1 VNDPTQTTNRPG
13 DESDRVTRRG
23 ATGVRATANV
33 RDEAAEERA
42 EAKARAS
49 AKLKAENAAER
60 AARKDA
66 EQQMRVAHKVAIKS
80 ALAEVPEAERKAFRA
95 KAARELEAR
104 ITEAAA
110 ERAVRQAEEKAA
122 EARAVRKTEED
133 AEALSVQEA
142 HEAAKARAAQK
153 LDEDAAELR
162 EGGVAPLPPPQSR
175 RPPKAEVEHKPLRRL
190 GLCMVSV
197 RTHLAMA
204 GHFGH
209 NYVKKYYMDTFLGW
223 LWLPLRPLAD
233 VVLRSVLFGSLLQV
247 ASGGQPYLL
256 FLTVGS
262 VGWMFFER
270 ATFWGYRS
278 LQYNYRYYRAIPV
291 PWLPAI
297 TGTAVPGALQAFL
310 YFLIALGIG
319 VYYLITDGQF
329 YLTFGVDTLYV
340 LLGLALLLLYAWML
354 GLVLGPMVRVVRDVR
369 LLIPYPIMLWYVL
382 TPVVYTVDAMPQ
394 QYQAIAIY
402 NPLTAPI
409 EFVRHGL
416 LGMGLPGQ
424 TSILSSVCV
433 LAALTPIAVLLF
445 ARAERSSHVR
455 L

>member
-1 VNDPTQTTNRPG
+1 MNDPTQTTNRPG
-13 DESDRVTRRG
+13 DESDRVTRRE

-33 RDEAAEERA
+33 RDEAAAERA

-66 EQQMRVAHKVAIKS
+66 EHQMRVAHKVAIKS

-122 EARAVRKTEED
+122 
-133 AEALSVQEA
+133 S
-142 HEAAKARAAQK
+142 
-153 LDEDAAELR
+153 
-162 EGGVAPLPPPQSR
+162 LPPPQSR

-190 GLCMVSV
+190 GLRMVSV

-223 LWLPLRPLAD
+223 LWFPLRPLAD

-247 ASGGQPYLL
+247 ASGGKPYLL